1 MRNRKLLVPGIT
13 VLVLALSLVAAACGG
28 SSSYSST
35 QPPTSA
41 PRATADAGAP
51 PTTSA
56 TVSAATNAKLNK
68 TILVDSAG
76 MTLYTYG
83 NDTSEM
89 SACNG
94 GCASE
99 WPPLAAGAESPTGG
113 PGVTGTL
120 GTITRSD
127 GTKQVTY
134 NGMPLYGWEQDQQ
147 PGDVTGD
154 GLEGFHVAV
163 P

>member
-1 MRNRKLLVPGIT
+1 
-13 VLVLALSLVAAACGG
+13 
-28 SSSYSST
+28 
-35 QPPTSA
+35 
-41 PRATADAGAP
+41 
-51 PTTSA
+51 
-56 TVSAATNAKLNK
+56 
-68 TILVDSAG
+68 
-76 MTLYTYG
+76 
-83 NDTSEM
+83 
-89 SACNG
+89 
-94 GCASE
+94 
-99 WPPLAAGAESPTGG
+99 
-113 PGVTGTL
+113 VTGTL